1 MTESRLHSLQSAFLV
16 KRGKNL
22 KNNRK
27 LDFSSKD
34 KKDSKRFKSF
44 IISFAAFVIILGGIS
59 LLMFMKSIDFNFGN
73 LVSSSDDLTTEP
85 VTESTTSPVVMEGQ
99 SEIVVICYSTDGN
112 ISFSFLV
119 STDIKKKTI
128 TVNSIPT
135 DTTGD
140 YNGTSAAL
148 SEHFKKSGAG
158 AFVKAFESY
167 SGIKADRYISIGELQ
182 FKNFVSKFKDIVV
195 NVPSATDP
203 KSSGGLSLN
212 AGEQSL
218 SADMFLKYL
227 KYCDGTGKSAA
238 FTSLLTT
245 VFDSSHLGSM
255 DNLFEYIVNNSQ
267 TDISIIDYTGE
278 KDKLTEFINTQGEIK
293 DGGVFVKEEKTDA

>member
-16 KRGKNL
+16 KRGEIL

-85 VTESTTSPVVMEGQ
+85 ETESTTSPVVMEGQ
-99 SEIVVICYSTDGN
+99 SEIVVMCYDTDN
-112 ISFSFLV
+112 NVSFAFLV

-128 TVNSIPT
+128 TVNTVPT
-135 DTTGD
+135 DITGE
-140 YNGTSAAL
+140 YNGTFATL

-158 AFVKAFESY
+158 ALVKAFESY
-167 SGIKADRYISIGELQ
+167 SGITTDRYISIGELQ
-182 FKNFVSKFKDIVV
+182 FKNFVSKFKDVV
-195 NVPSATDP
+195 VEVPSATDP
-203 KSSGGLSLN
+203 RTSGGLSLN
-212 AGEQSL
+212 AGAQSL
-218 SADMFLKYL
+218 SADMYLKYL
-227 KYCDGTGKSAA
+227 KYCGDSDKSAA
-238 FTSLLTT
+238 FSSFLKTA
-245 VFDSSHLGSM
+245 FDSSHIGSM

-267 TDISIIDYTGE
+267 TDISIIDYTDE
-278 KDKLTEFINTQGEIK
+278 KDKLVEFVNTQGEIK
-293 DGGVFVKEEKTDA
+293 DGGVFVKEEKKNA